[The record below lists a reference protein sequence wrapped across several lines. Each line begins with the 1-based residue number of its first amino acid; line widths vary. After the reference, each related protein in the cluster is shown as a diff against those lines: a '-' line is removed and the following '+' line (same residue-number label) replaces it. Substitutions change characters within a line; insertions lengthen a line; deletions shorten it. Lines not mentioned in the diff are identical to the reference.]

1 MPPWICLMIK
11 DLATTRDEI
20 DHIDAQ
26 IVALFEKRMELVEE
40 VIKYKLENN
49 LEIFQSSREKEVIQK
64 NIARLKNPELAS
76 YLDNFFSDLMNISK
90 SYQATFIPP
99 VKKYQ
104 SAPAVE
110 NPVVGYQ
117 GVPGSFSSMAM
128 HSYFGD
134 VQSKCYTSFHDVF
147 EAIENDEI
155 DYGIL
160 PLENSSTGAIN
171 DNYDLVR
178 DYNFYIVGECK
189 IKIEHNLL
197 GIRGAKLEDINEVF
211 SHPQGLLQTSE
222 FLEGHPAIKATSFS
236 NTAASAKYVSE
247 LQDPTKG
254 AIASIQ
260 AGELY
265 GLDVIARNI
274 ENSTSNTTRFIVVA
288 KNLQVRPD
296 ASNITIIFT
305 LAHEVGSLY
314 NVLKTMKDHQLN
326 LTRLESRPIVGK
338 DWQYYFYIDFQ
349 GNLDDANVQEAI
361 SHLGSLAVKFNVIG
375 NY

>member
-1 MPPWICLMIK
+1 MIK
-11 DLATTRDEI
+11 DLATTREQI
-20 DHIDAQ
+20 DQLDAQ
-26 IVALFEKRMELVEE
+26 IVALFEKRMELVED

-49 LEIFQSSREKEVIQK
+49 LEIFQSNREQEVITK
-64 NIARLKNPELAS
+64 NISRLKNPQLAS
-76 YLDNFFSDLMNISK
+76 YLDNFFLDLMNISK

-104 SAPAVE
+104 TAPAVE
-110 NPVVGYQ
+110 NPIVGYQ
-117 GVPGSFSSMAM
+117 GVPGSFSSMALE
-128 HSYFGD
+128 SYFGN
-134 VQSKCYTSFHDVF
+134 VASKCYKSFHDVF
-147 EAIENDEI
+147 EAIKNDEI

-178 DYNFYIVGECK
+178 DYDFYIVGECK
-189 IKIEHNLL
+189 IKIEQNLL
-197 GIRGAKLEDINEVF
+197 GVKGAKLEEIDEVF
-211 SHPQGLLQTSE
+211 SHSQGLLQASE
-222 FLEGHPAIKATSFS
+222 FLEGQPQIKATSFS

-247 LQDPTKG
+247 LNDPAKG
-254 AIASIQ
+254 AIASIKAAQ
-260 AGELY
+260 LY
-265 GLDVIARNI
+265 GLDVIVKNI

-288 KNLQVRPD
+288 KNLQVAKD
-296 ASNITIIFT
+296 ANNITIIFT

-314 NVLKTMKDHQLN
+314 NVLKTMKDHHLN

-349 GNLDDANVQEAI
+349 GNLEDANVQEAL
-361 SHLGSLAVKFNVIG
+361 SRLGSLAVKFNVIG

>member
-1 MPPWICLMIK
+1 MIK
-11 DLATTRDEI
+11 DLAATRDEI
-20 DHIDAQ
+20 DNIDAQ
-26 IVALFEKRMELVEE
+26 IVALFEKRMGLVEE
-40 VIKYKLENN
+40 VIKYKLANN
-49 LEIFQSSREKEVIQK
+49 LDIFQSDREKEVILK
-64 NIARLKNPELAS
+64 NIARLKNPQLAS
-76 YLDNFFSDLMNISK
+76 YLDNFFSDMMNISK

-117 GVPGSFSSMAM
+117 GVPGSFSSMALK
-128 HSYFGD
+128 SYFGD
-134 VQSKCYTSFHDVF
+134 VSSKYYKSFHDVF
-147 EAIENDEI
+147 EAIKNDEV

-189 IKIEHNLL
+189 IKIEQNLL
-197 GIRGAKLEDINEVF
+197 GVKGTKLENIKEVF
-211 SHPQGLLQTSE
+211 SHPQGLLQASE
-222 FLEGHPAIKATSFS
+222 FLESHPQITATSYS

-247 LQDPTKG
+247 LNDPTKG
-254 AIASIQ
+254 AIASVQ
-260 AGELY
+260 AAELY
-265 GLDVIARNI
+265 NLDVIAGNI
-274 ENSTSNTTRFIVVA
+274 ENSASNTTRFIVVA
-288 KNLQVRPD
+288 KNLQVAKD
-296 ASNITIIFT
+296 ADNITIIFT

-314 NVLKTMKDHQLN
+314 NVLKTMKDHHLN

-349 GNLDDANVQEAI
+349 GNLEDANVQEAI
-361 SHLGSLAVKFNVIG
+361 SRLSSLAVKFNVIG